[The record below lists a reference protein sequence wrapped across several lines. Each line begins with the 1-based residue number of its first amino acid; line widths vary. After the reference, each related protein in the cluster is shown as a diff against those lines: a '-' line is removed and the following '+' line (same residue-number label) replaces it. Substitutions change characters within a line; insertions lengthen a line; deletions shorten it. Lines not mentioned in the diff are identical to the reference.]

1 MTGGLDDTICAV
13 ATPPGEGGVGIIRLS
28 GTRAIEI
35 AGRLARLRCRK
46 PLASVRSH
54 TLYLADLGV
63 PGAASRSQPDNQS
76 IKPQVQPLDEALAVV
91 MRKPRSFTGEDV
103 VEFHCHGGPL
113 ILQTLC
119 EAVVTAGGRLAEP
132 GEFTKRA
139 FLNGRM
145 DLAQAEAVLDTIQAK
160 TAGSLRIAQAQRRGL
175 LSREIDAIRNELIGA
190 LAHVEAGLDFVEEDI
205 AFVRRDE
212 LVSLLGGVNR
222 RLSGLLQTAQEGKI
236 WREGAAVAIVGRPN
250 VGKSSLMNALARTD
264 RAIVTAVP
272 GTTRDLLDEWLHI
285 KGMPVR
291 LLDTAGI
298 RDTGDPVEQE
308 GIRRSRRAVEDADL
322 VVALIDQ
329 SMAIEEEDRA
339 LVTSLREKNHI
350 VVLNKSD
357 LPSQVEVEKEDW
369 LAALAGDR
377 GPLRISVATGAGL
390 DDLRERIRLQL
401 ASGGLEAADGVC
413 ITHLRHGLSLRR
425 AQEALLQ
432 GAAALQGDLT
442 GEFVAADLRR
452 AADALG
458 EITGAISTDDILNRI
473 FSEFCIGK

>member
-1 MTGGLDDTICAV
+1 
-13 ATPPGEGGVGIIRLS
+13 
-28 GTRAIEI
+28 
-35 AGRLARLRCRK
+35 
-46 PLASVRSH
+46 
-54 TLYLADLGV
+54 
-63 PGAASRSQPDNQS
+63 
-76 IKPQVQPLDEALAVV
+76 
-91 MRKPRSFTGEDV
+91 
-103 VEFHCHGGPL
+103 
-113 ILQTLC
+113 
-119 EAVVTAGGRLAEP
+119 
-132 GEFTKRA
+132 
-139 FLNGRM
+139 M
-145 DLAQAEAVLDTIQAK
+145 DLAQAEAVLDTIRAK

-175 LSREIDAIRNELIGA
+175 LSREIDAIRDELIGA

-357 LPSQVEVEKEDW
+357 LPSQIANDAW

-377 GPLRISVATGAGL
+377 GPLLISAATGAGL

>member
-1 MTGGLDDTICAV
+1 MAGGLDDTICAV
-13 ATPPGEGGVGIIRLS
+13 ATAPGEGGVGIIRLS
-28 GTRAIEI
+28 GTRAVEI
-35 AGRLARLRCRK
+35 ADRLTLLRCRK
-46 PLASVRSH
+46 SLASVRSH
-54 TLYLADLGV
+54 TLYLADMV
-63 PGAASRSQPDNQS
+63 PRIAACGDDLPEQIVSSS
-76 IKPQVQPLDEALAVV
+76 SEVLDEALVVV

-119 EAVVTAGGRLAEP
+119 EAAVAAGGRLAEP

-145 DLAQAEAVLDTIQAK
+145 DLAQAEAVLDTIRAK
-160 TAGSLRIAQAQRRGL
+160 TAGSLRVAQAQKRGL
-175 LSREIDAIRNELIGA
+175 LSREIDGIRHDLIGA
-190 LAHVEAGLDFVEEDI
+190 LAHVEAGLDFAEEDI
-205 AFVRRDE
+205 VFVRRDE
-212 LVSLLGGVNR
+212 LLAMLSGVNR
-222 RLSGLLQTAQEGKI
+222 KVSTLLETARQGKI

-250 VGKSSLMNALARTD
+250 VGKSSLMNALARSD

-285 KGMPVR
+285 KGIPVR

-298 RDTGDPVEQE
+298 RDTGDLIEQE
-308 GIRRSRRAVEDADL
+308 GIRRSRRAIEDADL

-329 SMAIEEEDRA
+329 SVGIEEEDRA
-339 LVTSLREKNHI
+339 LLAGLREMKHL
-350 VVLNKSD
+350 VVFNKSD
-357 LPSQVEVEKEDW
+357 LPSKVETGAW
-369 LAALAGDR
+369 LAEAAAGR
-377 GPLRISVATGAGL
+377 EPVLISAMTGAGL
-390 DDLRERIRLQL
+390 DDLRERIRQQL
-401 ASGGLEAADGVC
+401 SCGGLEPTDGVC
-413 ITHLRHGLSLRR
+413 VTHLRHTLSLRR
-425 AQEALLQ
+425 AQEALVQ
-432 GAAALQGDLT
+432 AVTALQENLT

>member
-1 MTGGLDDTICAV
+1 MSGGLDDTICAV

-28 GTRAIEI
+28 GTKAVEI
-35 AGRLARLRCRK
+35 ADRLTRLRCRK
-46 PLASVRSH
+46 SLASVRSH
-54 TLYLADLGV
+54 TLYLADVGHFDSL
-63 PGAASRSQPDNQS
+63 ASSDPERRTGHPQQS
-76 IKPQVQPLDEALAVV
+76 PIDEALVVV
-91 MRKPRSFTGEDV
+91 MRRPRSFTGEDI

-119 EAVVTAGGRLAEP
+119 EAVVAVGGRLAEP

-145 DLAQAEAVLDTIQAK
+145 DLAQAEAVLDTIRAK
-160 TAGSLRIAQAQRRGL
+160 TAGSLRLAQAQRRGL
-175 LSREIDAIRNELIGA
+175 LSREIDVIRQELIGA
-190 LAHVEAGLDFVEEDI
+190 LVHVEAGLDFAEEDI
-205 AFVRRDE
+205 AFVRRDQ
-212 LVSLLGGVNR
+212 LVAMLEGMTR
-222 RLSGLLQTAQEGKI
+222 RLARLLETAREGRI

-250 VGKSSLMNALARTD
+250 VGKSSLMNALARAD

-272 GTTRDLLDEWLHI
+272 GTTRDVLDEWLRI
-285 KGMPVR
+285 KGLPVR

-298 RDTGDPVEQE
+298 RDTKDPIEQE
-308 GIRRSRRAVEDADL
+308 GIRRARQAVDDADL

-329 SMAIEEEDRA
+329 SAELQEEDLA
-339 LVTSLREKNHI
+339 LLAGLRERKHI

-357 LPSQVEVEKEDW
+357 LPSKIGRDEQ
-369 LAALAGDR
+369 AIRTAGDR
-377 GPLRISVATGAGL
+377 GPVVISAVTGAGL
-390 DDLRERIRLQL
+390 DDLRERI
-401 ASGGLEAADGVC
+401 GLHLVSAGPEAGDGICV
-413 ITHLRHGLSLRR
+413 THLRHNVSLRR

-432 GAAALQGDLT
+432 AFTALQDDLT